1 MKHALDLLDLK
12 GEEKDLLT
20 RKDQGFSITDEEL
33 SLFFQGKEI
42 DNPSSEEG
50 KILSVLNL
58 FDEKDNLFYP
68 LMLHRIENREG
79 KLRKQQADYLN
90 PLALEVLKSN
100 EIDISDSDQWTR
112 EPSSLNFL
120 LGARLQFQGKGKGLA
135 LHKGIF
141 FHPIKALD
149 HILVHDT
156 LHLLFSPSQ
165 RPQKY
170 YGLFSSDK
178 KNENLSALPRAFLRH
193 RYQDIKQTLENRK
206 AIKVVYRTEEEK
218 LPFLTDFL
226 LSAFQKEESVLFLSE
241 RRENLFWERTR
252 LDKEAYDLSCWRT
265 PFQAPQ
271 GYFRKREEEQE
282 KDALSSLTKRREDY
296 AHVAQKRRQGFRKT
310 KAFLS
315 QIPQKNIEELLQSP
329 VEVMPLS
336 LGEYEEPDFRKDLHF
351 LTILSTLDEIEN
363 TSLKDF
369 LYYGLSVS
377 PKEENYRELQET
389 LKEIVS
395 GLSSF
400 IDKLEEENFLDIEGK
415 PISTFAQF
423 EDYGECVHLLAGY
436 TGFPRKY
443 FDIEIDEKELLKLK
457 KIYQD
462 RSSTLLLLRSLF
474 HEDLTTE
481 KKKELAELLSSA
493 SFLKREKAKK
503 ELSRRIGHIVR
514 KEEEKTI
521 EELLLRSLKSDEEF
535 SKTIESYA
543 QLYGDSV
550 RTMNGLIEILS
561 NRSYIQRFRQ
571 FEKRKGLSMEHPLIK
586 KGLRDRR
593 YAQSRMEEFSLYD
606 KEYQRIK
613 SKINHYIT
621 FFLDDRRDFL
631 HMDMKKMLLFF
642 QRKEEGSYPLFS
654 QYALFLKESKE
665 ISMPLQLVL
674 RRRILSG
681 EKLLHLR
688 RDYLLSLLFSLYQE
702 ERKNR
707 KDEEEE
713 WLSKRELYLEEV
725 QKIPETLPLFLKEKL
740 KRMRGRKTRDIFF
753 QDTYQRVEELT
764 KRGESIEQEDITTT
778 LPALY
783 PLLLAKR
790 EDLPML
796 SSEMVDILIVE
807 DSKGLPDSALLLALT
822 SARKVLFLEKAEEE
836 DLRIS
841 GYEQSS
847 VDRPSL
853 YLSFYDR
860 RMDKNILD
868 FFRTILEEKEE
879 ELVLDEK
886 IFPYLL
892 LKKEKEEKEVLFFD
906 LLIPPELEE
915 ETDLDLREFFSF
927 VDHLPARD
935 IDMVEQYLQ
944 MRKKA

>member
-1 MKHALDLLDLK
+1 MSWTKKIREIREKNLAKKKEIKTGAEADGGSEAPQLPSHAPDNKVDLTATP
-12 GEEKDLLT
+12 EKDKRLNPIFLYGGGGLFLIILCAVMFSSCFHDDRGDR
-20 RKDQGFSITDEEL
+20 RKPSAMTVQGD
-33 SLFFQGKEI
+33 
-42 DNPSSEEG
+42 
-50 KILSVLNL
+50 VLNDQSVQQIEMKNL
-58 FDEKDNLFYP
+58 KQMNDEA
-68 LMLHRIENREG
+68 
-79 KLRKQQADYLN
+79 QAN
-90 PLALEVLKSN
+90 A
-100 EIDISDSDQWTR
+100 
-112 EPSSLNFL
+112 
-120 LGARLQFQGKGKGLA
+120 KGG
-135 LHKGIF
+135 
-141 FHPIKALD
+141 
-149 HILVHDT
+149 
-156 LHLLFSPSQ
+156 
-165 RPQKY
+165 
-170 YGLFSSDK
+170 K
-178 KNENLSALPRAFLRH
+178 KNA
-193 RYQDIKQTLENRK
+193 QD
-206 AIKVVYRTEEEK
+206 
-218 LPFLTDFL
+218 
-226 LSAFQKEESVLFLSE
+226 
-241 RRENLFWERTR
+241 
-252 LDKEAYDLSCWRT
+252 
-265 PFQAPQ
+265 
-271 GYFRKREEEQE
+271 G
-282 KDALSSLTKRREDY
+282 
-296 AHVAQKRRQGFRKT
+296 KT
-310 KAFLS
+310 K
-315 QIPQKNIEELLQSP
+315 P
-329 VEVMPLS
+329 
-336 LGEYEEPDFRKDLHF
+336 
-351 LTILSTLDEIEN
+351 T
-363 TSLKDF
+363 
-369 LYYGLSVS
+369 
-377 PKEENYRELQET
+377 KEENT
-389 LKEIVS
+389 V
-395 GLSSF
+395 
-400 IDKLEEENFLDIEGK
+400 
-415 PISTFAQF
+415 
-423 EDYGECVHLLAGY
+423 V
-436 TGFPRKY
+436 
-443 FDIEIDEKELLKLK
+443 EKKTA
-457 KIYQD
+457 
-462 RSSTLLLLRSLF
+462 RSSAGASSAK
-474 HEDLTTE
+474 TE

-847 VDRPSL
+847 IDRPSL